1 MQHSALEKD
10 LQASV
15 DGEIRFS
22 DGDRALYAND
32 ASNYRQVPVGVVIP
46 RSIDDLART
55 VNICARHGVPILHRG
70 AGTSLAG
77 QTVNEHAVIID
88 SSKYCN
94 HIVSI
99 DPERRLATV
108 EPGCILDSLNGETRK
123 QHDLVFGAD
132 PATHTHCTLGGVI
145 GNNSG
150 GVHALVA
157 GVARENVHQLEIMT
171 YDGEHMVVGETPP
184 EKLEELCA
192 RQDRTGQIY
201 RDLRALRDR
210 YADEIRAR
218 SPDIPRRVSG
228 YSLVQLLPEKN
239 FHVARALVG
248 SEGTCVNILRATVN
262 LMYEP
267 PCKTMLVIGWDD
279 ICSAADA
286 VPELLGFDPFGLEAI
301 DDLLV
306 DYIKKKK
313 LHEDYLKYLPE
324 GDGWLLMQFAADTAD
339 EARAKAEKVQE
350 HLKDHPRVV
359 DTKLHES
366 GEPADMA
373 IWEIRESGLGA
384 TAWVY
389 EPERDTWP
397 GWEDSAVHP
406 DRLGEY
412 LRALKA
418 LYAKYD
424 YHGAMYG
431 HFGDGL
437 IHTRV
442 DFGLHS
448 QETVARFHAFME
460 EAAHLVTRMGGTLSG
475 EHGDG
480 QARSQLLRIMYG
492 DRMVEAFDAFKH
504 IWDPD
509 NKMNPHDVVRPK
521 KLDEDLRFGP
531 HFRPEEPQTMFRYP
545 ETRNSFIRSTMRCVG
560 VGKCRVV
567 NGGTMCPSY
576 RGTLEEKH
584 STRGRARLFQ
594 EVFQNGP
601 LHDTWQSE
609 ELKDAL
615 DLCLACK
622 ACRSECPVN
631 VDMATY
637 KSEFLYQHYRNRR
650 RPREDLA
657 LGNIRTWAEL
667 VAATPGGSYMANTIA
682 NTTAGKRAAGVHP
695 DRKPP
700 RFARKTFRQAWQGN
714 GNGAGKG
721 RVILWTD
728 TFNNHFMP
736 DALRATAEV
745 LGRTGFRVELTEKDI
760 CCGRPYYDFGMLD
773 QARSRL
779 VTLME
784 TLAPILEDDHTWI
797 VGLEPS
803 CLTVFHHELLEM
815 FPDDERAHR
824 LASRHLTVAQF
835 LNQCSD
841 FAPPDL
847 SDRKILL
854 HGHCHQKA
862 ILGMDDDIELLRRT
876 GAEVEHLDTGCCGMA
891 GSFGYE
897 ARKYELSKTIAN
909 QKFLPT
915 IRNRQTAN
923 SLVVTNGF
931 SCRHQLDD
939 LAGMES
945 LTLPEV
951 LCMDGRNTSS
961 R

>member
-667 VAATPGGSYMANTIA
+667 TAEIDDDALDDTLAVAMPFHGDVTLFGNGSFEYDHDGTEALADSFLYRIVDTSSESDTAMVRLDVVLVNDRPFITAPDSFTVAEGDTFPLVDLVPLGFDGDDDQETLTWQVFGGGELGVDLSADFVLEVAIPDEEWNGSEVLVLRLRDPLGAYSDAAVTFAVTPVNDTPVVSVLPSQVVSAGGSFLPIPLDSFVADVDHDDAEIVWTYRNHEPLQVEIDAGRNLTV
-682 NTTAGKRAAGVHP
+682 TAPSVGW
-695 DRKPP
+695 
-700 RFARKTFRQAWQGN
+700 TGN
-714 GNGAGKG
+714 
-721 RVILWTD
+721 VSMI
-728 TFNNHFMP
+728 
-736 DALRATAEV
+736 LRATDPEGAWAE
-745 LGRTGFRVELTEKDI
+745 
-760 CCGRPYYDFGMLD
+760 RP
-773 QARSRL
+773 
-779 VTLME
+779 
-784 TLAPILEDDHTWI
+784 
-797 VGLEPS
+797 
-803 CLTVFHHELLEM
+803 
-815 FPDDERAHR
+815 
-824 LASRHLTVAQF
+824 
-835 LNQCSD
+835 
-841 FAPPDL
+841 
-847 SDRKILL
+847 
-854 HGHCHQKA
+854 CHF
-862 ILGMDDDIELLRRT
+862 
-876 GAEVEHLDTGCCGMA
+876 VVSPA
-891 GSFGYE
+891 G
-897 ARKYELSKTIAN
+897 K
-909 QKFLPT
+909 
-915 IRNRQTAN
+915 
-923 SLVVTNGF
+923 
-931 SCRHQLDD
+931 
-939 LAGMES
+939 
-945 LTLPEV
+945 
-951 LCMDGRNTSS
+951 
-961 R
+961 